1 MRKAHNFLGVGCFG
15 GGSQAQSLVINI
27 DGKSEMTRYTRS
39 RRSRS
44 ECRGVLDG
52 SEAARR
58 HVRMPLRG
66 PKAAQR
72 AATRVGDSQMPST
85 ELDRDGDGKWQDL
98 PNEVVCTKTRVTRT
112 KVGLQTCPF

>member
-27 DGKSEMTRYTRS
+27 DGRKSSEITRYTRSRRS

-52 SEAARR
+52 S
-58 HVRMPLRG
+58 PLRG

-72 AATRVGDSQMPST
+72 AATKVGDSQMPST

-98 PNEVVCTKTRVTRT
+98 PNEAVCTKTRVTRT